1 MTAVAAVPAALFQF
15 ALPRGER
22 QGLPRVEKGY
32 FENSDRSWHYPVH
45 FADQAVVTSPGAG
58 FLFTNTAVIK

>member
-1 MTAVAAVPAALFQF
+1 MEEPSFGYNYVL
-15 ALPRGER
+15 

-58 FLFTNTAVIK
+58 FLFTNTAAIK